1 MPVNATPMMRQY
13 LELKEK
19 YKDCLL
25 FFRLGDFYEM
35 FFEDAITASKE
46 LEIVLTGRD
55 CGQAERAPMCGV
67 PYHSVDSYINRLINK
82 GYKVAICE
90 QLTDPAESKGLVT
103 RDVIRVITPGTVIEE
118 SMLREDC
125 NNYIVALF
133 MHEDHIGLTYA
144 DISTGG
150 FYVLEFHGAGCE
162 QDSLN
167 ELVRI
172 QPSEIIANDALFLR
186 ENFVRSLQ
194 RQYYIQCYSSEYA
207 FEPERAERC
216 LLEHFKLSSLNGF
229 GVDGMR
235 YAISSAGALLDYLE
249 QTQKNALEHIRRI
262 QVIHRSEYMALDGA
276 TRLNLELTRPLR
288 FDGPRNATL
297 LHLLD
302 KTGTAMGGRLLR
314 TWIDQPLQDAC
325 RINER
330 LDAVDELFKNTLP
343 RKSICERLGS
353 VYDME
358 RLSSRIAYGSVNAR
372 DCVALMQSLKQLPGV
387 IESMRELNAPA
398 FERIL
403 SNLDPMEDIF
413 ALLERAIE
421 PDPPISVKEGGIIR
435 DGYNDQ
441 VDAYRHA
448 ARDGKGWL
456 AQMEAHERETT
467 GIKNLKVGY
476 NRVFG
481 YFFEVTKSYQ
491 HLVPYHYQRKQ
502 TLSNAERYVTP
513 ELKELEETILG
524 AEDKGIELEYRLFCE
539 IRETLL
545 ACIERLQKN
554 AALVAELD
562 VYVSFAEVAA
572 SNRYC
577 RPEITTDGSIMIA
590 DGRHPVVERSIKDG
604 FISNHT
610 QIHQKDNRL
619 QIITGPNMAG
629 KSTYMRQV
637 ALIVLMAH
645 IGCFVPASSARI
657 CIVDKL
663 FTRVGASD
671 NLAGGQSTFMVEM
684 TEVANIL
691 NGATDKSLLILDE
704 IGRGTSTF
712 DGLSIAWAVLEH
724 IADSAICGAKTLFST
739 HYHELTELEGKL
751 EGVVN
756 FRISVKEVGDDV
768 IFLRKVVRG
777 GADKSFGIQVARLA
791 GLPDPVIARAKTIL
805 SDLENADI
813 NRGIRGEAPAEPQQI
828 TLFGSAEPDDIVQ
841 TLQCLDLN
849 RLTPMDA
856 LSTLYDLQLRA
867 KLKYDETNTS
877 AKSTSGQSDRRRGG
891 H

>member
-35 FFEDAITASKE
+35 FFEDALTASKE

-55 CGQAERAPMCGV
+55 CGQEERAPMCGV
-67 PYHSVDSYINRLINK
+67 PYHSVDSYINRLIKK

-90 QLTDPAESKGLVT
+90 QLTDPSESKGLVT

-150 FYVLEFHGAGCE
+150 FYVLEFHGTGCE
-162 QDSLN
+162 EDTLN

-194 RQYYIQCYSSEYA
+194 RLYYIQCYSSEYA
-207 FEPERAERC
+207 FEPARAEQC
-216 LLEHFKLSSLNGF
+216 LLNHFKVTTLGGF
-229 GVDGMR
+229 GVEGMR
-235 YAISSAGALLDYLE
+235 YAISSAGALVDYLE
-249 QTQKNALEHIRRI
+249 QTQKNTLEHIRKI

-288 FDGPRNATL
+288 FDGPKNATL

-314 TWIDQPLQDAC
+314 TWIDQPLQDAR

-343 RKSICERLGS
+343 RKNIAERLGS

-358 RLSSRIAYGSVNAR
+358 RLGSRIAYGTVNAR
-372 DCVALMQSLKQLPGV
+372 DCVALMLSLKQLPGV
-387 IESMRELNAPA
+387 IESVRALGAPV

-403 SNLDPMEDIF
+403 TNLDPMEDIC

-421 PDPPISVKEGGIIR
+421 PEPPISVKEGGIIR
-435 DGYNDQ
+435 DGYNEQ

-456 AQMEAHERETT
+456 AQMEAHEREST
-467 GIKNLKVGY
+467 GIRNLKVGY

-562 VYVSFAEVAA
+562 AYVSFAEAAA

-577 RPEITTDGSIMIA
+577 RPEITADGSIMIA

-610 QIHQKDNRL
+610 QLHQKDNRL

-691 NGATDKSLLILDE
+691 NGATEKSLLILDE

-724 IADSAICGAKTLFST
+724 IADSALCGAKTLFST

-805 SDLENADI
+805 KDLENADI
-813 NRGIRGEAPAEPQQI
+813 NRNFICETPAEPQQI

-841 TLQCLDLN
+841 TLQGLDLN

-867 KLKYDETNTS
+867 KLKYDETNSSSKS
-877 AKSTSGQSDRRRGG
+877 ASGQSDRRR
-891 H
+891 